1 MISEPYESKIIISRL
16 ISLSLILWILN
27 NQSKVVAEGSSV
39 IYGERSMFKVQ
50 TITPILDQDEMN
62 FQGIYVS
69 LFLSYKWGLGE

>member
-16 ISLSLILWILN
+16 ISLSLILWMLN
-27 NQSKVVAEGSSV
+27 SQSKVVAEGSSV

-62 FQGIYVS
+62 FRGIYVS
-69 LFLSYKWGLGE
+69 LFLSYKRSLGE